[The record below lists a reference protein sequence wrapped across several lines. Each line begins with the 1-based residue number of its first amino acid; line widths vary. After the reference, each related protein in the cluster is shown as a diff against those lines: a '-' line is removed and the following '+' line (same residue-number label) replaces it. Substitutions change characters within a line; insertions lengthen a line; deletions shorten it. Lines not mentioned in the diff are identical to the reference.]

1 MDCAMSMEWQ
11 SVADQQVAPVDNKPF
26 ILDCLHYSLRH
37 NQSIQSQP
45 LQPSDIKNFANQKIW
60 PPKKNWKWKHFSH
73 LKNLPAQN
81 NLTT

>member
-1 MDCAMSMEWQ
+1 MDCAMSKEWQ

-60 PPKKNWKWKHFSH
+60 PPKKIWTWKHFSH
-73 LKNLPAQN
+73 LKNLPAKN

>member
-37 NQSIQSQP
+37 NQSIQS
-45 LQPSDIKNFANQKIW
+45 LLIVKLEWFLCLVKSAVVV
-60 PPKKNWKWKHFSH
+60 
-73 LKNLPAQN
+73 
-81 NLTT
+81 

>member
-1 MDCAMSMEWQ
+1 MDCAMSKEWQ

-60 PPKKNWKWKHFSH
+60 PRKKIWTWKHFSH
-73 LKNLPAQN
+73 LKNLPAKN